1 MNNFNP
7 LATLGLPTGASDNEI
22 RTRYLELVKQF
33 PPERSPDRFRQI
45 HAAYEAANN
54 PLIVAQELF
63 RFPTSPPD
71 WSDVIDDQAQRPPAM
86 TSRFLL
92 SLGNRQADN
101 GENNTDDLGKT
112 IRIDSSESEQSETT
126 DG

>member
-1 MNNFNP
+1 
-7 LATLGLPTGASDNEI
+7 
-22 RTRYLELVKQF
+22 
-33 PPERSPDRFRQI
+33 
-45 HAAYEAANN
+45 
-54 PLIVAQELF
+54 
-63 RFPTSPPD
+63 
-71 WSDVIDDQAQRPPAM
+71 DVIDDQAQRPPAM